1 MSTWKSDMRRP
12 KITTE
17 VATDRKISRDIS
29 SIPVRN
35 PIRLINLWGFFSSSQ
50 SLYNPRTLP
59 AVAYLLQDLYI
70 NYINY
75 RYVNSNRRLEETN
88 VIDDDDFRI
97 LTAKLHKYN
106 QLCVLVVASAFNWY
120 SKFDVSHGSSIQ
132 WSSVWSLESHRCSWQ
147 MMNREGICSSSQFIY
162 CDFIFAHSSNLTI
175 ASSYLI
181 VQASCCDYCNYCNHQ
196 AITTCK
202 SN

>member
-59 AVAYLLQDLYI
+59 SVAYLLQDPRGISVRQQQQALGR
-70 NYINY
+70 NKCY
-75 RYVNSNRRLEETN
+75 R
-88 VIDDDDFRI
+88 
-97 LTAKLHKYN
+97 
-106 QLCVLVVASAFNWY
+106 
-120 SKFDVSHGSSIQ
+120 
-132 WSSVWSLESHRCSWQ
+132 
-147 MMNREGICSSSQFIY
+147 
-162 CDFIFAHSSNLTI
+162 
-175 ASSYLI
+175 
-181 VQASCCDYCNYCNHQ
+181 
-196 AITTCK
+196 
-202 SN
+202 